1 MKRLTDRKTAADL
14 KANAE
19 KLRAAG
25 LEPSEIDKRY
35 MKLAAYEDAEEFI
48 EMTTHAPV
56 LSYHTA
62 ALKAALEKGKYMV
75 YFGIDTTKSIWDELA
90 SYAIDEDP
98 QEETKWAKENP
109 ALTPFIKQRFM
120 KRR

>member
-1 MKRLTDRKTAADL
+1 MRLTDRK
-14 KANAE
+14 
-19 KLRAAG
+19 RAAI
-25 LEPSEIDKRY
+25 LKEIIDHMEAGGFEVAEENKIY
-35 MKLAAYEDAEEFI
+35 IKLAEYEDAEEVI
-48 EMTTHAPV
+48 EITTHAPV

-62 ALKAALEKGKYMV
+62 ALKVALEKAKYNV
-75 YFGIDTTKSIWDELA
+75 YFGIDTAKTICDELA
-90 SYAIDEDP
+90 SCAIDEDP